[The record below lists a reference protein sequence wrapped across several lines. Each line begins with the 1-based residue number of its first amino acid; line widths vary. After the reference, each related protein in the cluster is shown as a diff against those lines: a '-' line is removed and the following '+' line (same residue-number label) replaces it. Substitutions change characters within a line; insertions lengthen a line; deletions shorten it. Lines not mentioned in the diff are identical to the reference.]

1 MNKNL
6 PVVILCGGFG
16 KRLNPI
22 TLKTPKPLIELKNIT
37 MLENCINTI
46 IDLKIKKVLINIF
59 HLGEQIS
66 NFIKEKKFP
75 IDIEIIKDGDKIL
88 NTGGGIL
95 NMMNCSQDENFL
107 IFNPDTLWKKDYVSE
122 IDKMESYYFQ
132 NNLDNILLV
141 VNKRLSFDQ
150 KLKGDFNMIDNI
162 LKKKDGDKNFIY
174 IGCQILNK
182 NLFRQYKVES
192 FPINEIW
199 DSLLIQEKLNG
210 LESLNKFY
218 HLTNLETFKKL
229 EDL

>member
-1 MNKNL
+1 MKINTAI
-6 PVVILCGGFG
+6 ILCGGFG

-95 NMMNCSQDENFL
+95 NMMNYSQDENFL
-107 IFNPDTLWKKDYVSE
+107 IFNPDTLWKKDYISE
-122 IDKMESYYFQ
+122 INKMESYYFQ

-141 VNKRLSFDQ
+141 VNKRLSFDE

-162 LKKKDGDKNFIY
+162 LKKDDDKNFIY

>member
-1 MNKNL
+1 MKINTAI
-6 PVVILCGGFG
+6 ILCGGFG

-107 IFNPDTLWKKDYVSE
+107 IFNPDTLWKKDYVNE
-122 IDKMESYYFQ
+122 IDKMKSYYFQ

>member
-1 MNKNL
+1 MKINTAI
-6 PVVILCGGFG
+6 ILCGGFG
-16 KRLNPI
+16 ERLNPI

-95 NMMNCSQDENFL
+95 NMMNYSQDENFL
-107 IFNPDTLWKKDYVSE
+107 IFNPDTLWKKDYISE
-122 IDKMESYYFQ
+122 INKMESYYFQ

-141 VNKRLSFDQ
+141 VNKRLSFDE

-162 LKKKDGDKNFIY
+162 LKKKDGDKSFIY

-199 DSLLIQEKLNG
+199 NSLLIQEKLNG

>member
-1 MNKNL
+1 MKINTAI
-6 PVVILCGGFG
+6 ILCGGFG

-22 TLKTPKPLIELKNIT
+22 TLKTPKPLIELKKTT

-75 IDIEIIKDGDKIL
+75 IDIEIIKDGAKIL

-107 IFNPDTLWKKDYVSE
+107 IFNPDTLWKKNYVSE

-141 VNKRLSFDQ
+141 VNKRLSFDE

-162 LKKKDGDKNFIY
+162 LKKDDDKNFIY

-182 NLFRQYKVES
+182 NLFQQYKVES

-199 DSLLIQEKLNG
+199 NSLLIQEKLNG

>member
-1 MNKNL
+1 MKINTAI
-6 PVVILCGGFG
+6 ILCGGFG
-16 KRLNPI
+16 ERLNPI

-95 NMMNCSQDENFL
+95 NMMNYSQDENFL
-107 IFNPDTLWKKDYVSE
+107 IFNPDTLWKKDYISE
-122 IDKMESYYFQ
+122 INKMESYYFQ

-162 LKKKDGDKNFIY
+162 LKKKDGDKSFIY

>member
-1 MNKNL
+1 MKINTAI
-6 PVVILCGGFG
+6 ILCGGFG

-107 IFNPDTLWKKDYVSE
+107 IFNPDTLWKKNYVSE

-162 LKKKDGDKNFIY
+162 LKRKDGDKNFIY

>member
-1 MNKNL
+1 MKINTAI
-6 PVVILCGGFG
+6 ILCGGFG

-107 IFNPDTLWKKDYVSE
+107 IFNPDTLWKKDYVNE

-141 VNKRLSFDQ
+141 VNKRLSFDE

>member
-1 MNKNL
+1 MKINTAI
-6 PVVILCGGFG
+6 ILCGGFG

-107 IFNPDTLWKKDYVSE
+107 IFNPDTLWKKNYVSE

-218 HLTNLETFKKL
+218 HLTNFETFKKL

>member
-1 MNKNL
+1 MKINTAI
-6 PVVILCGGFG
+6 ILCGGFG

-107 IFNPDTLWKKDYVSE
+107 IFNPDTLWKKDYVNE
-122 IDKMESYYFQ
+122 IDKMKSYYFQ

-199 DSLLIQEKLNG
+199 NSLLIQEKLNG

-218 HLTNLETFKKL
+218 HLTNFETFKKL

>member
-1 MNKNL
+1 MKINTAI
-6 PVVILCGGFG
+6 ILCGGFG

-95 NMMNCSQDENFL
+95 NMMNCSQDQNFL

-162 LKKKDGDKNFIY
+162 LKRKDGDKNFIY

>member
-1 MNKNL
+1 MKINTAI
-6 PVVILCGGFG
+6 ILCGGFG

-37 MLENCINTI
+37 MLENCINII

-75 IDIEIIKDGDKIL
+75 IDIEIIKDGDNIL

-107 IFNPDTLWKKDYVSE
+107 IFNPDTLWKKDYVNE

>member
-1 MNKNL
+1 MKINTAI
-6 PVVILCGGFG
+6 ILCGGFG

-95 NMMNCSQDENFL
+95 NMMNFSQDQNFL
-107 IFNPDTLWKKDYVSE
+107 IFNPDTLWKKDYVNE

-182 NLFRQYKVES
+182 NLFRRYKVES

>member
-1 MNKNL
+1 MKINTAI
-6 PVVILCGGFG
+6 ILCGGFG

-46 IDLKIKKVLINIF
+46 IDLKIKKVFINIF
-59 HLGEQIS
+59 YLGEQIS

-141 VNKRLSFDQ
+141 VNKKLSFDE
-150 KLKGDFNMIDNI
+150 KLNGDFNMIDNI
-162 LKKKDGDKNFIY
+162 LKKKDGDRKFIY

>member
-1 MNKNL
+1 MKINTAI
-6 PVVILCGGFG
+6 ILCGGFG

-107 IFNPDTLWKKDYVSE
+107 IFNPDTLWKKYYVSE

-162 LKKKDGDKNFIY
+162 LKKKDGDRKFIY

>member
-1 MNKNL
+1 MKINTAI
-6 PVVILCGGFG
+6 ILCGGFG

-95 NMMNCSQDENFL
+95 NMMNCSQDQNFL

-162 LKKKDGDKNFIY
+162 LKKDDDKNFIY

>member
-1 MNKNL
+1 MKINTAI
-6 PVVILCGGFG
+6 ILCGGFG

-37 MLENCINTI
+37 MLENCINII

-107 IFNPDTLWKKDYVSE
+107 IFNPDTLWKKVYVSE
-122 IDKMESYYFQ
+122 INKMESYYFQ

>member
-1 MNKNL
+1 MKINTA
-6 PVVILCGGFG
+6 IIICGGFG

-22 TLKTPKPLIELKNIT
+22 TLKTPKPLIELKNVT

-107 IFNPDTLWKKDYVSE
+107 IFNPDTLWKKDYVNE

>member
-1 MNKNL
+1 MKINTAI
-6 PVVILCGGFG
+6 ILCGGFG

-37 MLENCINTI
+37 MLENCINII

-107 IFNPDTLWKKDYVSE
+107 IFNPDTLWKKDYVNE

-162 LKKKDGDKNFIY
+162 LKKKMAIK
-174 IGCQILNK
+174 IL
-182 NLFRQYKVES
+182 F
-192 FPINEIW
+192 
-199 DSLLIQEKLNG
+199 
-210 LESLNKFY
+210 
-218 HLTNLETFKKL
+218 T
-229 EDL
+229 

>member
-1 MNKNL
+1 MKINTAI
-6 PVVILCGGFG
+6 ILCGGFG

-107 IFNPDTLWKKDYVSE
+107 IFNPDTLWKKNYVSE

>member
-1 MNKNL
+1 MKINTAI
-6 PVVILCGGFG
+6 ILCGGFG

-37 MLENCINTI
+37 MLENCINII

-95 NMMNCSQDENFL
+95 NMMNYSQDENFL
-107 IFNPDTLWKKDYVSE
+107 IFNPDTLWKKDYISE
-122 IDKMESYYFQ
+122 INKMESYYFQ

-141 VNKRLSFDQ
+141 VNKRLSFDE

>member
-1 MNKNL
+1 MKINTAI
-6 PVVILCGGFG
+6 ILCGGFG

-107 IFNPDTLWKKDYVSE
+107 IFNPDTLWKKDYVNE

-162 LKKKDGDKNFIY
+162 LKKKDGDKSFIY

>member
-1 MNKNL
+1 MKINTAI
-6 PVVILCGGFG
+6 ILCGGFG

-107 IFNPDTLWKKDYVSE
+107 IFNPDTLWKKNYVSE

-141 VNKRLSFDQ
+141 VNKRLSFDE

-162 LKKKDGDKNFIY
+162 LKKDDDKNFIY

-182 NLFRQYKVES
+182 NLFQQYKVES

-199 DSLLIQEKLNG
+199 NSLLIQKKLNG